1 MDTFRISLIND
12 CKELIE
18 EQFIRTSHFMRWI
31 NNHAGLELNRLYQDT
46 FEELLPLT
54 NDIETIL
61 WILSKNLL
69 FSIYAFIEYKNDIS
83 CDELLYFVERF
94 LENQLRDQQI
104 WSSFIN

>member
-1 MDTFRISLIND
+1 
-12 CKELIE
+12 
-18 EQFIRTSHFMRWI
+18 MRWI

-69 FSIYAFIEYKNDIS
+69 FSIYAFIEYKNDVS